1 MLCLIRPPNGITER
15 AREVLALLCNPNP
28 GTQCVLSLSLARAHT
43 HTRLP
48 TLPSSISLSM
58 FLPQFACVHTDTGLA
73 PVFDWLSVSG
83 VGRELQAAA
92 RRLGDL
98 RSDFKLYLGMD
109 RSIYL
114 RGVAAIMHG
123 LTVSVAGKLTRYC
136 REKLLPFSAFVPPP
150 PPPLVGRM
158 SLIRIFGREF
168 SGKFYSRDARA
179 SVESFDDIEES
190 LLRDIRGI
198 VTLSRFFSFLP

>member
-1 MLCLIRPPNGITER
+1 MR
-15 AREVLALLCNPNP
+15 ARFWRCYAIQTLVHSVCSTRAYIYIH
-28 GTQCVLSLSLARAHT
+28 ARFQ
-43 HTRLP
+43 P
-48 TLPSSISLSM
+48 PSSISLSM
-58 FLPQFACVHTDTGLA
+58 FLPQFACIHTDTGLT

-83 VGRELQAAA
+83 VGRGLQAAA

-136 REKLLPFSAFVPPP
+136 REKLLPFFSPRFLWSAEC
-150 PPPLVGRM
+150 L
-158 SLIRIFGREF
+158 
-168 SGKFYSRDARA
+168 
-179 SVESFDDIEES
+179 
-190 LLRDIRGI
+190 
-198 VTLSRFFSFLP
+198 

>member
-1 MLCLIRPPNGITER
+1 MQSKPWYTVCS
-15 AREVLALLCNPNP
+15 
-28 GTQCVLSLSLARAHT
+28 LSLSSVSRARACT
-43 HTRLP
+43 HTRAFQP
-48 TLPSSISLSM
+48 PCSSISLSM
-58 FLPQFACVHTDTGLA
+58 FLPQFACIHTDTGLA

-83 VGRELQAAA
+83 VGRGLQAAA

-136 REKLLPFSAFVPPP
+136 REKLLPFSAFVPPRSP
-150 PPPLVGRM
+150 RSAERL
-158 SLIRIFGREF
+158 
-168 SGKFYSRDARA
+168 
-179 SVESFDDIEES
+179 
-190 LLRDIRGI
+190 
-198 VTLSRFFSFLP
+198 